1 MSLMRLDSLTLKT
14 CLIIAVAIPCIA
26 LILVAVTSLS
36 SMSTMQQRSSALYL
50 NTSAPMRAMAE
61 TASRI
66 PRMRVGIDMMLLQ
79 DTGLRDERGVKT
91 RVQEALNED
100 IPGMREAM
108 RHAVDAQVNPDRK
121 AQAERLLQQF
131 ESMVSNELTPLLQ
144 ALDAGDMGRAQ
155 QIYRDQYAKS
165 YGVMRLGANELLDGL
180 LQQAEQQ
187 NQLSN
192 ESYVN
197 GRSRQLIII
206 TLGLLASFITAW
218 LIVSN
223 LRRRVSI
230 LQDKLGNAAENLSLN
245 TRIELPGEDELSQ
258 IANSFNRFIAKVHST
273 MEQLAGNS
281 RQLSAMAREVAERAR
296 LTQSNCTSQSDRTV
310 QVATA
315 IHELGST
322 VNEIAGNAEN
332 AAHVAHEASRH
343 ASDGRDVVAQAHQ
356 QINTLS
362 GELEQ
367 ASNVVEALAGQIT
380 AISSTLNTIRS
391 ISEQTNLLALNAA
404 IEAARAGEQGRGF
417 AVVADEVRTLAS
429 RSCAST
435 EEIQQV
441 INRLQAESRAAVD
454 VMSRGRQQSERV
466 VEFAGKASA
475 ALEQINGH
483 ITQISDQNIQ
493 VATATEEQSCVV
505 EEINRNVEEINNLT
519 QETTQIADQ
528 QDCSSTSLQDLST
541 RLDELVGHFK
551 L

>member
-1 MSLMRLDSLTLKT
+1 MSLDSLTLKT
-14 CLIIAVAIPCIA
+14 RLIFAVAIPCIA
-26 LILVAVTSLS
+26 LILVAVTSLN
-36 SMSTMQQRSSALYL
+36 SMSTMQSEASALYL

-61 TASRI
+61 AASRI

-79 DTGLRDERGVKT
+79 ETALRDERGVKT

-108 RHAVDAQVNPDRK
+108 RNAVEAQVNPDRK
-121 AQAERLLQQF
+121 AQAQRLLQQF

-144 ALDAGDMGRAQ
+144 ALDGGDMGRAQ
-155 QIYRDQYAKS
+155 QIYREQYAKS
-165 YGVMRLGANELLDGL
+165 YGVMRQGANELLDGL

-187 NQLSN
+187 NQRSN

-206 TLGLLASFITAW
+206 TLGMLVSFITAW
-218 LIVSN
+218 LIVTN

-332 AAHVAHEASRH
+332 AAHVAREASRH
-343 ASDGRDVVAQAHQ
+343 ASDGREVVAQAHQ
-356 QINTLS
+356 QIDTLS

-367 ASNVVEALAGQIT
+367 ASNVVEALAGQING
-380 AISSTLNTIRS
+380 ISSTLNTIRS

-429 RSCAST
+429 RSGAST

-466 VEFAGKASA
+466 VEYAGKASA

-519 QETTQIADQ
+519 QETTRIADQ
-528 QDCSSTSLQDLST
+528 LNQSSTSLQDLST
-541 RLDELVGHFK
+541 QLDELVGHFK

>member
-1 MSLMRLDSLTLKT
+1 MSLDSLTLKT
-14 CLIIAVAIPCIA
+14 RLIFAVAIPCIA
-26 LILVAVTSLS
+26 LILVAVTSLN
-36 SMSTMQQRSSALYL
+36 SMSTMQSEASALYL

-61 TASRI
+61 AASRI

-79 DTGLRDERGVKT
+79 ETALRDERGVKT

-108 RHAVDAQVNPDRK
+108 RNAVEAQVNPDRK
-121 AQAERLLQQF
+121 AQAQRLLQQF

-144 ALDAGDMGRAQ
+144 ALDGGDMGRAQ
-155 QIYRDQYAKS
+155 QIYREQYAKS
-165 YGVMRLGANELLDGL
+165 YGVMRQGANELLDGL

-187 NQLSN
+187 NQRSN

-206 TLGLLASFITAW
+206 TLGLLVSFITAW
-218 LIVSN
+218 LIVTN

-332 AAHVAHEASRH
+332 AAHVAREASRH
-343 ASDGRDVVAQAHQ
+343 ASDGREVVAQAHQ
-356 QINTLS
+356 QIDTLS

-367 ASNVVEALAGQIT
+367 ASNVVEALAGQING
-380 AISSTLNTIRS
+380 ISSTLNTIRS

-417 AVVADEVRTLAS
+417 AVVADEVCTLAS
-429 RSCAST
+429 RSGAST

-466 VEFAGKASA
+466 VEYAGKASA

-519 QETTQIADQ
+519 QETTRIADQ
-528 QDCSSTSLQDLST
+528 LNQSSTSLQNLST
-541 RLDELVGHFK
+541 QLDELVGHFK

>member
-1 MSLMRLDSLTLKT
+1 
-14 CLIIAVAIPCIA
+14 
-26 LILVAVTSLS
+26 
-36 SMSTMQQRSSALYL
+36 
-50 NTSAPMRAMAE
+50 
-61 TASRI
+61 
-66 PRMRVGIDMMLLQ
+66 
-79 DTGLRDERGVKT
+79 
-91 RVQEALNED
+91 
-100 IPGMREAM
+100 
-108 RHAVDAQVNPDRK
+108 
-121 AQAERLLQQF
+121 
-131 ESMVSNELTPLLQ
+131 MVSNELTPLLQ
-144 ALDAGDMGRAQ
+144 ALDGGDMGRAQ
-155 QIYRDQYAKS
+155 QIYREQYAKS
-165 YGVMRLGANELLDGL
+165 YGVMRQGANELLDGL

-187 NQLSN
+187 NQRSN

-206 TLGLLASFITAW
+206 TLGLLVSFITAW
-218 LIVSN
+218 LIVTN

-332 AAHVAHEASRH
+332 AAHVAREASRH
-343 ASDGRDVVAQAHQ
+343 ASDGREVVAQAHQ
-356 QINTLS
+356 QIDTLS

-367 ASNVVEALAGQIT
+367 ASNVVEALAGQING
-380 AISSTLNTIRS
+380 ISSTLNTIRS

-429 RSCAST
+429 RSGAST

-466 VEFAGKASA
+466 VEYAGKASA

-519 QETTQIADQ
+519 QETTRIADQ
-528 QDCSSTSLQDLST
+528 LNQSSTSLQNLST
-541 RLDELVGHFK
+541 QLDELVGHFK

>member
-1 MSLMRLDSLTLKT
+1 MSLDSLTLKT
-14 CLIIAVAIPCIA
+14 RLIFAVAIPCIA
-26 LILVAVTSLS
+26 LILVAVTSLN
-36 SMSTMQQRSSALYL
+36 SMSTMQSEASALYL

-61 TASRI
+61 AASRI

-79 DTGLRDERGVKT
+79 ETALRDERGVKT

-108 RHAVDAQVNPDRK
+108 RNAVEAQVNPDRK

-144 ALDAGDMGRAQ
+144 ALDGGDMGRAQ
-155 QIYRDQYAKS
+155 QIYREQYAKS
-165 YGVMRLGANELLDGL
+165 YGVMRQGANELLDGL

-187 NQLSN
+187 NQRSN

-206 TLGLLASFITAW
+206 TLGLLVSFITAW
-218 LIVSN
+218 LIVTN

-332 AAHVAHEASRH
+332 AAHVAREASRH
-343 ASDGRDVVAQAHQ
+343 ASDGREVVAQAHQ
-356 QINTLS
+356 QIDTLS

-367 ASNVVEALAGQIT
+367 ASNVVEALAGQING
-380 AISSTLNTIRS
+380 ISSTLNTIRS

-429 RSCAST
+429 RSGAST

-466 VEFAGKASA
+466 VEYAGKASA

-519 QETTQIADQ
+519 QETTRIADQ
-528 QDCSSTSLQDLST
+528 LNQSSTSLQDLST
-541 RLDELVGHFK
+541 QLDELVGHFK

>member
-1 MSLMRLDSLTLKT
+1 MSLDSLTLKT
-14 CLIIAVAIPCIA
+14 RLIFAVAIPCIA

-36 SMSTMQQRSSALYL
+36 SMSTMQSEASALYL

-61 TASRI
+61 AASRI

-79 DTGLRDERGVKT
+79 ETALRDERGVKT

-108 RHAVDAQVNPDRK
+108 RNAVEAQVNPDRK
-121 AQAERLLQQF
+121 AQAQRLLQQF

-144 ALDAGDMGRAQ
+144 ALDGGDMGRAQ
-155 QIYRDQYAKS
+155 QIYREQYAKS
-165 YGVMRLGANELLDGL
+165 YGVMRQGANELLDGL

-187 NQLSN
+187 NQRSN

-206 TLGLLASFITAW
+206 TLGLLVSFITAW
-218 LIVSN
+218 LIVTN

-332 AAHVAHEASRH
+332 AAHVAREASRH
-343 ASDGRDVVAQAHQ
+343 ASDGREVVAQAHQ
-356 QINTLS
+356 QIDTLS

-367 ASNVVEALAGQIT
+367 ASNVVEALAGQING
-380 AISSTLNTIRS
+380 ISSTLNTIRS

-429 RSCAST
+429 RSGAST

-466 VEFAGKASA
+466 VEYAGKASA

-519 QETTQIADQ
+519 QETTRIADQ
-528 QDCSSTSLQDLST
+528 LNQSSTSLQNLST
-541 RLDELVGHFK
+541 QLDELVGHFK

>member
-1 MSLMRLDSLTLKT
+1 MT
-14 CLIIAVAIPCIA
+14 IPCIA
-26 LILVAVTSLS
+26 LVLVAITSLT
-36 SMSTMQQRSSALYL
+36 SMSTMQREANALYL

-61 TASRI
+61 AASRI

-79 DTGLRDERGVKT
+79 ETGLRDERGVKT

-108 RHAVDAQVNPDRK
+108 RNAVEAQASPERK
-121 AQAERLLQQF
+121 AQAQRLLDQF
-131 ESMVSNELTPLLQ
+131 ESMVSSELMPLLK
-144 ALDAGDMGRAQ
+144 ALDSGDMASAQ

-187 NQLSN
+187 NQRSS
-192 ESYVN
+192 ESYAS
-197 GRSRQLIII
+197 GRSRQLAIIAF
-206 TLGLLASFITAW
+206 GLLVSFITAW
-218 LIVSN
+218 LIVTN

-230 LQDKLGNAAENLSLN
+230 LQDKLGNAAEHLALN
-245 TRIELPGEDELSQ
+245 TRIELPGKDELSE
-258 IANSFNRFIAKVHST
+258 IANSFNRFIAKIHGA
-273 MEQLAGNS
+273 MEQVTSNS

-296 LTQSNCTSQSDRTV
+296 LTQSNCIAQSDRTV

-332 AAHVAHEASRH
+332 AAHVAQEASRH
-343 ASDGRDVVAQAHQ
+343 ASAGREVVAQAHQ
-356 QINTLS
+356 QIDSLS
-362 GELEQ
+362 GELQQ
-367 ASNVVEALAGQIT
+367 ASQVVEALAGQIN

-429 RSCAST
+429 RSGAST
-435 EEIQQV
+435 DEIQQV
-441 INRLQAESRAAVD
+441 IDRLQRESRAAVE
-454 VMSRGRQQSERV
+454 VMSKGRQQSEQV
-466 VEFAGKASA
+466 VEYAGKASA
-475 ALEQINGH
+475 ALEQINIH
-483 ITQISDQNIQ
+483 ISQISDQNIQ

-505 EEINRNVEEINNLT
+505 EEINRNVEQINHFT
-519 QETTQIADQ
+519 QETTHIADQ
-528 QDCSSTSLQDLST
+528 LSQSSTSLQSLST
-541 RLDELVGHFK
+541 QLDELVGQFK